1 LRLVVY
7 RGLADAV
14 LLVHLAFV
22 VFVVAGGLLVLRWP
36 RAAWVH
42 VPAAL
47 WGVVVEWSGSLCPLT
62 PLELTLRRWGGEAG
76 YGGGFV
82 EHYVL
87 PVLYPATLTRGVQ
100 LALGGL
106 VVAINAVVYSAA
118 LACSARRS

>member
-1 LRLVVY
+1 VLY

-14 LLVHLAFV
+14 VLAHLAFV
-22 VFVVAGGLLVLRWP
+22 VFVVAGGLAVLRWP

-47 WGVVVEWSGSLCPLT
+47 WGVIVEWSGSICPLT
-62 PLELTLRRWGGEAG
+62 PLELTLRRRGNEAG

-87 PVLYPATLTRGVQ
+87 PVLYPGALTPGVQ

-106 VVAINAVVYSAA
+106 VVAINAIVYSAVLA
-118 LACSARRS
+118 LLAKRRR